1 MIGRLFRAH
10 GEFCA
15 SHPWE
20 VIVALLTVTACM
32 LTVDKQQYFTS
43 TAASDGGG
51 GVGGGGGGIPNSAT
65 SSRYRPCHGWTQ
77 SCDGLE
83 AEYNAADVIVM
94 TIVRCAAVLYC
105 YYQFCSLHKL
115 GSKYI
120 LGIAGLFTV
129 FSSFIFTTTI
139 IKFLGSDITD
149 LKDALFFLL
158 LLIDLSNSGTLAQL
172 ALAGTNQAEVTQN
185 IARGLELLGP
195 AISLDTIVET
205 LVIGVGTLSGVQ
217 RLEVLCT
224 FAVMSVIVNY
234 VVFMTFYP
242 ACLSLILDLSR
253 NGVDMSLVRAKA
265 KDSIIL
271 KALNDEEQK
280 ANPVVQRVKIIMTTG
295 LMIVHIYSRMVFSN
309 GDYESVDKTL
319 TPQLNM
325 NVNNNR
331 TESGE
336 LSDLIIKWLT
346 MSADQI
352 VILILF
358 IALVIKFIFFEN
370 REDLHDQIRQS
381 TVTIAVKSS
390 QTQHHLLPLEGT
402 TAKFIAAATLEKTL
416 DAAPQQQQQLQQYS
430 NALVVN
436 QGEDGKTT
444 SASSTIQSS
453 RPRIPLFTIEEQ
465 NTANAFTQTE
475 YIAFDSNGDAGAMV
489 PLSECNQLQK
499 MRSPRSL
506 EECLEIL
513 NSTDDL
519 GGAMSGAAN
528 LSDEEIIN
536 IVNAGGQYCPLH
548 KIETIIDDP
557 ERGVKIRRQ
566 IISGRAKLPDNRL
579 DSLPYKH
586 FDYKRVMNACCENV
600 LGYVPIPV
608 GYAGPLLLDGAKYY
622 VPMATTEGAL
632 VASTNRGCKALSVRG
647 VTSYV
652 EDVGMTRAPCVRFAS
667 VARAAEAKRW
677 INNEDN
683 YQRIKAEFDSTSRF
697 GRLKECHIAMDGPQL
712 YIRFVALT
720 GDAMGM
726 NMVSKGAEM
735 ALKCI
740 KREFPDMQIISL
752 SGNFCC
758 DKKPAA
764 INWIKGRGKRV
775 VAECIIPAATL
786 RSVLKTEAKTLV
798 ECNKLKNMG
807 GSAMA
812 GSIGGNNAH
821 AANMVTAVFLATG
834 QDPAQNVT
842 SSNCS
847 TGMEC
852 WGESGEDLYMTCTMP
867 SLEVGTVGGGTGLPG
882 QSACLD
888 MLGVRGANSAHP
900 GENAKKLAQIVCATV
915 MAGEL
920 SLMAALVNSDL
931 VKSHM
936 RHNRSSIAVSA
947 KGNNPLNVT
956 VSSCSKIS

>member
-20 VIVALLTVTACM
+20 VIVALLTLTACM
-32 LTVDKQQYFTS
+32 LTVDKQVGIGS
-43 TAASDGGG
+43 GVGVGVGVGVGPDVGGMG
-51 GVGGGGGGIPNSAT
+51 GVGTSPTSSSVPPSMSAT
-65 SSRYRPCHGWTQ
+65 SSRHRPCRGWSQ

-83 AEYNAADVIVM
+83 AEYNAADVILM
-94 TIVRCAAVLYC
+94 TIVRCTAVLYC
-105 YYQFCSLHKL
+105 YYQFCNLHKL

-139 IKFLGSDITD
+139 IKFLGSDISD
-149 LKDALFFLL
+149 LKDALFFML

-172 ALAGTNQAEVTQN
+172 ALSGTNQAEVTNN

-195 AISLDTIVET
+195 AITLDTIVET

-253 NGVDMSLVRAKA
+253 NGVDMALVRAKA
-265 KDSIIL
+265 KDSILL

-280 ANPVVQRVKIIMTTG
+280 TNPVVQRVKIIMTTG
-295 LMIVHIYSRMVFSN
+295 LMIVHIYSRVVFSSS
-309 GDYESVDKTL
+309 DYDTVEKTL
-319 TPQLNM
+319 TPHLNL
-325 NVNNNR
+325 NVNTNR

-336 LSDLIIKWLT
+336 LSDMIIKWLT

-352 VILILF
+352 VILILL
-358 IALVIKFIFFEN
+358 IALVVKFIFFEHRN
-370 REDLHDQIRQS
+370 DLHDRLRQS
-381 TVTIAVKSS
+381 AVAIAVKSS
-390 QTQHHLLPLEGT
+390 QTQPTDLPAFET
-402 TAKFIAAATLEKTL
+402 ESTASTETQLVGKVPEVIVSPPAAAI
-416 DAAPQQQQQLQQYS
+416 A
-430 NALVVN
+430 
-436 QGEDGKTT
+436 
-444 SASSTIQSS
+444 
-453 RPRIPLFTIEEQ
+453 PRIPLFTIEEHNYT
-465 NTANAFTQTE
+465 NTATQTE
-475 YIAFDSNGDAGAMV
+475 NIIDMEQLL
-489 PLSECNQLQK
+489 PLQLFQPEE
-499 MRSPRSL
+499 PRPPRPL
-506 EECLEIL
+506 QECLEIL
-513 NSTDDL
+513 QSTEEW
-519 GGAMSGAAN
+519 GGPAN
-528 LSDEEIIN
+528 LTDEEVLL
-536 IVNAGGQYCPLH
+536 IVNSAGQHCPLH
-548 KIETIIDDP
+548 KIESVLDDP
-557 ERGVKIRRQ
+557 VRGVRIRRQ
-566 IISGRAKLPDNRL
+566 VISARAKLPEERMDC
-579 DSLPYKH
+579 LPYLN
-586 FDYKRVMNACCENV
+586 FDYRKVMNACCENV

-608 GYAGPLLLDGAKYY
+608 GYAGPLLLDGSKYF

-652 EDVGMTRAPCVRFAS
+652 EDIGMTRAPCVRFAS
-667 VARAAEAKRW
+667 VSRAAEAKKW
-677 INNEDN
+677 IYDEQN
-683 YQRIKAEFDSTSRF
+683 YKKIKSEFDSTSRF
-697 GRLKECHIAMDGPQL
+697 GRLKELLIAMDGPQL

-735 ALKCI
+735 ALRCI
-740 KREFPDMQIISL
+740 KLEFPDMQIISL

-775 VAECIIPAATL
+775 VTECIISAQTL
-786 RSVLKTEAKTLV
+786 RTVLKTDAKTLV
-798 ECNKLKNMG
+798 ECNKLKNMS

-852 WGESGEDLYMTCTMP
+852 WGEANEDLYMTCTMP

-882 QSACLD
+882 QGACLD
-888 MLGVRGANSAHP
+888 MLGVRGANQMQP

-936 RHNRSSIAVSA
+936 RHNRSSIAA
-947 KGNNPLNVT
+947 PGKINPLNVT
-956 VSSCSKIS
+956 VSSCSNIS

>member
-20 VIVALLTVTACM
+20 VIVALLTLTACM
-32 LTVDKQQYFTS
+32 LTVDRGSTLGTDGATLGGSSSSSTSSSSSSTS
-43 TAASDGGG
+43 T
-51 GVGGGGGGIPNSAT
+51 P
-65 SSRYRPCHGWTQ
+65 SRNRPCHGWSQ

-83 AEYNAADVIVM
+83 AEYNAADVILM
-94 TIVRCAAVLYC
+94 TIVRCSAVLYC

-139 IKFLGSDITD
+139 IKFLGSDISD

-172 ALAGTNQAEVTQN
+172 ALSGSNQAEVTNN

-217 RLEVLCT
+217 RLEILCT
-224 FAVMSVIVNY
+224 FAVLSVLVNY
-234 VVFMTFYP
+234 IVFMTFYP

-253 NGVDMSLVRAKA
+253 SGMDMSLVRAKA
-265 KDSIIL
+265 KDSILI
-271 KALNDEEQK
+271 KALTEEEQK
-280 ANPVVQRVKIIMTTG
+280 NNPVVQRVKIIMTTG
-295 LMIVHIYSRMVFSN
+295 LMIVHIYSRVVFSEN
-309 GDYESVDKTL
+309 DYDSVENSLSPKL
-319 TPQLNM
+319 QQMNM
-325 NVNNNR
+325 NTNR

-336 LSDLIIKWLT
+336 FAEYIIKWLT

-352 VILILF
+352 VILILL
-358 IALVIKFIFFEN
+358 IALVVKFIFFEN
-370 REDLHDQIRQS
+370 RDDLHDQLRQS
-381 TVTIAVKSS
+381 AIV
-390 QTQHHLLPLEGT
+390 
-402 TAKFIAAATLEKTL
+402 AAAETKPSTGKSQLAL
-416 DAAPQQQQQLQQYS
+416 D
-430 NALVVN
+430 VN
-436 QGEDGKTT
+436 NVKPVQ
-444 SASSTIQSS
+444 
-453 RPRIPLFTIEEQ
+453 RIPLFTIEED
-465 NTANAFTQTE
+465 NTADVCTQTDE
-475 YIAFDSNGDAGAMV
+475 DQYTIAYVNHN
-489 PLSECNQLQK
+489 ELQALT
-499 MRSPRSL
+499 RCSAPPRSL
-506 EECLEIL
+506 DECIEIL
-513 NSTDDL
+513 KSDPDYLT
-519 GGAMSGAAN
+519 
-528 LSDEEIIN
+528 DEEIVK
-536 IVNAGGQYCPLH
+536 IVNTAPTQCPLH
-548 KIETIIDDP
+548 KIEDTIGKP
-557 ERGVKIRRQ
+557 ERGVRIRRK
-566 IISGRAKLPDNRL
+566 IISTRAKIPIEKLNM
-579 DSLPYKH
+579 LPYQT
-586 FDYKRVMNACCENV
+586 FDYTKVMNACCENV
-600 LGYVPIPV
+600 LGYIPIPV
-608 GYAGPLLLDGAKYY
+608 GYAGPLLLDGSQYF

-632 VASTNRGCKALSVRG
+632 VASTNRGCKALSIRG
-647 VTSYV
+647 VTSIV
-652 EDVGMTRAPCVRFAS
+652 EDVGMTRAPCVRFSS
-667 VARAAEAKRW
+667 VARAAEAKTW
-677 INNEDN
+677 IMDDNN
-683 YQRIKAEFDSTSRF
+683 YKKIKTEFDSTSRF
-697 GRLKECHIAMDGPQL
+697 GRLKELLIGMDGPQL

-726 NMVSKGAEM
+726 NMVSKGAEK

-740 KREFPDMQIISL
+740 SKEFPDMKIISL
-752 SGNFCC
+752 SGNFCS

-775 VAECIIPAATL
+775 VTECIVSAATL
-786 RSVLKTEAKTLV
+786 RSVLKTDAKTLV

-852 WGESGEDLYMTCTMP
+852 WGENNEDLYMTCTMP

-882 QSACLD
+882 QSACLE
-888 MLGVRGANSAHP
+888 MLGVRGANMEHP

-915 MAGEL
+915 MAGEI

-936 RHNRSSIAVSA
+936 RHNRSSIAVSG
-947 KGNNPLNVT
+947 KITSTTTTNNPLNVS
-956 VSSCSKIS
+956 VSSCSNIS

>member
-20 VIVALLTVTACM
+20 VIVALLTLTACM
-32 LTVDKQQYFTS
+32 LTVDRGT
-43 TAASDGGG
+43 TLGGNNDASG
-51 GVGGGGGGIPNSAT
+51 GVGGGSANGPT
-65 SSRYRPCHGWTQ
+65 IAPMPSRNRPCHGWSQ

-83 AEYNAADVIVM
+83 AEYNAADVILM
-94 TIVRCAAVLYC
+94 TIVRCSAVLYC

-139 IKFLGSDITD
+139 IKFLGSDISD

-172 ALAGTNQAEVTQN
+172 ALSGSNQAEVTNN

-217 RLEVLCT
+217 RLEILCT
-224 FAVMSVIVNY
+224 FAVLSVLVNY
-234 VVFMTFYP
+234 IVFMTFYP

-253 NGVDMSLVRAKA
+253 SGMDMSLVRAKA
-265 KDSIIL
+265 KDSILI
-271 KALNDEEQK
+271 KALTEEEQK
-280 ANPVVQRVKIIMTTG
+280 NNPVVQRVKIIMTTG
-295 LMIVHIYSRMVFSN
+295 LMIVHIYSRVVFSEN
-309 GDYESVDKTL
+309 DYDTVENSLSPKL
-319 TPQLNM
+319 QQMNM
-325 NVNNNR
+325 NTNR

-336 LSDLIIKWLT
+336 FAEYIIKWLT

-352 VILILF
+352 VILILL
-358 IALVIKFIFFEN
+358 IALVVKFIFFEN
-370 REDLHDQIRQS
+370 RDDLHDQIRQS
-381 TVTIAVKSS
+381 AIVAAAADLKQPSSSPLPSPSNGKSQLAVEVKPTTSS
-390 QTQHHLLPLEGT
+390 Q
-402 TAKFIAAATLEKTL
+402 
-416 DAAPQQQQQLQQYS
+416 
-430 NALVVN
+430 
-436 QGEDGKTT
+436 
-444 SASSTIQSS
+444 
-453 RPRIPLFTIEEQ
+453 RIPLFTIEED
-465 NTANAFTQTE
+465 NSVDVCTQTE
-475 YIAFDSNGDAGAMV
+475 NDHYVSPHENHNESQA
-489 PLSECNQLQK
+489 LTRCNEQ
-499 MRSPRSL
+499 PREL
-506 EECLEIL
+506 DECLEIL
-513 NSTDDL
+513 KTEPNYLTDD
-519 GGAMSGAAN
+519 
-528 LSDEEIIN
+528 EIIR
-536 IVNAGGQYCPLH
+536 IVNTAAPHCPLH
-548 KIETIIDDP
+548 KIESVLGQP
-557 ERGVKIRRQ
+557 ERGVRIRRK
-566 IISGRAKLPDNRL
+566 IISTRAKIPLEKLNM
-579 DSLPYKH
+579 LPYQT
-586 FDYKRVMNACCENV
+586 FDYTKVMNACCENV
-600 LGYVPIPV
+600 LGYIPIPV
-608 GYAGPLLLDGAKYY
+608 GYAGPLLLDGNHYF

-632 VASTNRGCKALSVRG
+632 VASTNRGCKALSIRG
-647 VTSYV
+647 VTSIV
-652 EDVGMTRAPCVRFAS
+652 EDVGMTRAPCVRFSS
-667 VARAAEAKRW
+667 VARAAEAKAW
-677 INNEDN
+677 IMDDVN
-683 YQRIKAEFDSTSRF
+683 YKKIKSEFDSTSRF
-697 GRLKECHIAMDGPQL
+697 GRLKELLIAMDGPQL

-740 KREFPDMQIISL
+740 SKEFPDMKIISL
-752 SGNFCC
+752 SGNFCS

-775 VAECIIPAATL
+775 VTECIISAATL
-786 RSVLKTEAKTLV
+786 RSVLKTDAKTLV
-798 ECNKLKNMG
+798 ECNKLKNMS

-852 WGESGEDLYMTCTMP
+852 WGENNEDLYMTCTMP

-882 QSACLD
+882 QSACLE
-888 MLGVRGANSAHP
+888 MLGVRGANMESP

-915 MAGEL
+915 MAGEI

-936 RHNRSSIAVSA
+936 RHNRSSIAVSG
-947 KGNNPLNVT
+947 KISTTNNPLNVS
-956 VSSCSKIS
+956 VSSCSNIS

>member
-32 LTVDKQQYFTS
+32 LTVDKQQYITTTTTS
-43 TAASDGGG
+43 DA
-51 GVGGGGGGIPNSAT
+51 GGGGGGSSSSSHT
-65 SSRYRPCHGWTQ
+65 SSRHRPCHGWTQ
-77 SCDGLE
+77 SCEGLE

-139 IKFLGSDITD
+139 IKFLGSDISD

-172 ALAGTNQAEVTQN
+172 ALAGTNQAEVTNN

-253 NGVDMSLVRAKA
+253 NGMDMSLVRAKA
-265 KDSIIL
+265 KESIIL
-271 KALNDEEQK
+271 KALSEEEQK
-280 ANPVVQRVKIIMTTG
+280 TNPVVQRVKIIMTTG

-309 GDYESVDKTL
+309 SEYESVDKTL
-319 TPQLNM
+319 TPKLNM

-352 VILILF
+352 VILILL

-370 REDLHDQIRQS
+370 NLHDQLRQS
-381 TVTIAVKSS
+381 TVVTIAAKSS
-390 QTQHHLLPLEGT
+390 QTQPLEALNSNNET
-402 TAKFIAAATLEKTL
+402 TLETKNMEL
-416 DAAPQQQQQLQQYS
+416 MQQP
-430 NALVVN
+430 NNTAN
-436 QGEDGKTT
+436 PT
-444 SASSTIQSS
+444 SLTIKSVKSVQAITPPS
-453 RPRIPLFTIEEQ
+453 RIPLFTIEES
-465 NTANAFTQTE
+465 NTANAATQTDYDLLDGNRRGSDCAE
-475 YIAFDSNGDAGAMV
+475 LI
-489 PLSECNQLQK
+489 PLSECNQLSK
-499 MRSPRSL
+499 SRPPRPL

-513 NSTDDL
+513 NSTEE
-519 GGAMSGAAN
+519 GGGPAN
-528 LSDEEIIN
+528 LTDEEIIN
-536 IVNAGGQYCPLH
+536 IVSAGGQYCPLH
-548 KIETIIDDP
+548 KIESVIDDP
-557 ERGVKIRRQ
+557 VRGVKLRRR
-566 IISGRAKLPDNRL
+566 IICERAKLPKDL
-579 DSLPYKH
+579 LECLPYKH

-608 GYAGPLLLDGAKYY
+608 GYAGPLLLDGAKYF

-632 VASTNRGCKALSVRG
+632 VASTNRGCKALSIRG

-652 EDVGMTRAPCVRFAS
+652 EDVGMTRAPCVRFSS
-667 VARAAEAKRW
+667 VSRAAEAKIW
-677 INNEDN
+677 INDEQN
-683 YQRIKAEFDSTSRF
+683 YKRIKAEFDSTSRF

-775 VAECIIPAATL
+775 VTECIIPAATL
-786 RSVLKTEAKTLV
+786 RSVLKTDAKTLV

-852 WGESGEDLYMTCTMP
+852 WGENNEDLYMTCTMP

-888 MLGVRGANSAHP
+888 MLGVKGANVAQP

-936 RHNRSSIAVSA
+936 RHNRSSIAVSTKINTNNA
-947 KGNNPLNVT
+947 NNPLNVT